1 MLGVRPVPLGVLD
14 GARDHAGDLANG
26 LEMLAKNGA
35 IVLELAVQ
43 CLEAL
48 DQLGIER
55 NTFQSTSDETEL
67 E

>member
-1 MLGVRPVPLGVLD
+1 LNGPGND
-14 GARDHAGDLANG
+14 AGDLANG
-26 LEMLAKNGA
+26 VEMLTKNGA

-55 NTFQSTSDETEL
+55 NTFQSTSDETEF